1 MLSRGASLP
10 KEYAMSSWQYKV
22 TVHEPEDILENL
34 SQTVEVVPPT
44 IYCDDEGACYFD
56 RGPNPFTQAIERLLN
71 EIGGE
76 GWELVQIMFRP
87 NQMIG
92 FWKQPR

>member
-1 MLSRGASLP
+1 
-10 KEYAMSSWQYKV
+10 
-22 TVHEPEDILENL
+22 VHEPEDILENL
-34 SQTVEVVPPT
+34 SQTVEEVPPT

-56 RGPNPFTQAIERLLN
+56 RGPNPFTQAIEQLLN
-71 EIGGE
+71 EVGDQS
-76 GWELVQIMFRP
+76 WELVQIMFRP

>member
-1 MLSRGASLP
+1 LSP
-10 KEYAMSSWQYKV
+10 EEYVMNNWRYKV
-22 TVHEPEDILENL
+22 TVHEPDDILDRL
-34 SQTVEVVPPT
+34 SQTMEVIPPA

-56 RGPNPFTQAIERLLN
+56 RGPNPFTQAIEHLLN
-71 EIGGE
+71 DIGAE

-92 FWKQPR
+92 FWKRPG

>member
-1 MLSRGASLP
+1 
-10 KEYAMSSWQYKV
+10 MSNWHYKV

-34 SQTVEVVPPT
+34 SQTVDEVPPT

-56 RGPNPFTQAIERLLN
+56 RGPNPFTQAIEHLLN

>member
-1 MLSRGASLP
+1 MT
-10 KEYAMSSWQYKV
+10 SWHYKV

-34 SQTVEVVPPT
+34 SQTVEEVPPT

-56 RGPNPFTQAIERLLN
+56 RGPNPFTQAIEQLLN
-71 EIGGE
+71 EVGDQS
-76 GWELVQIMFRP
+76 WELVQIMFRP

>member
-1 MLSRGASLP
+1 MDN
-10 KEYAMSSWQYKV
+10 WHYKV

-34 SQTVEVVPPT
+34 SQAVEEVPPT

-56 RGPNPFTQAIERLLN
+56 RGPNPFTQAIELVLN
-71 EIGGE
+71 EVGDE

-92 FWKQPR
+92 FWKQLR

>member
-1 MLSRGASLP
+1 MT
-10 KEYAMSSWQYKV
+10 EWQYRV
-22 TVHEPEDILENL
+22 TVHEPQDILENL
-34 SQTVEVVPPT
+34 SETVEEVPAT

-56 RGPNPFTQAIERLLN
+56 RGPNPFTQAIERVLN
-71 EIGGE
+71 EIGGG

>member
-1 MLSRGASLP
+1 
-10 KEYAMSSWQYKV
+10 MSDWHYKV
-22 TVHEPEDILENL
+22 TIHEPEDILDRL
-34 SQTVEVVPPT
+34 GQTVERVPPA

-56 RGPNPFTQAIERLLN
+56 RGPNPFTQAIEHLLN
-71 EIGGE
+71 DIGSE